1 MQTTSVQIS
10 NKALLVIN
18 LLNNAIAK
26 SPTGVSFLSIK
37 NYESGK
43 NDTKTIVGKI
53 ADYVINI
60 GASYEKAKLKD
71 IETLQNLDLVTM
83 AQAGKFK
90 SALTLLEQARTELV
104 NAFIKPDEN
113 RSAGQINAYTQIA
126 PGLKVHNENGF
137 LYIYGYKL
145 SENVIRKGE
154 RKPTNSKDLTIAKDE
169 LRKLLRTNKFT
180 QFSIEV
186 GNTLKA
192 VGTTIEL

>member
-1 MQTTSVQIS
+1 MTQTTVTIAP
-10 NKALLVIN
+10 KALNVIN

-43 NDTKTIVGKI
+43 NDPKVITTKI
-53 ADYVINI
+53 ADYVVNI
-60 GASYEKAKLKD
+60 GASYERAKMND
-71 IETLQNLDLVTM
+71 IKTLRNLDLVAMT
-83 AQAGKFK
+83 AAGKFK
-90 SALTLLEQARTELV
+90 SPITSLEQARTELIE
-104 NAFIKPDEN
+104 AFIKPDAN

-126 PGLKVHNENGF
+126 NGLKVHNENGF

-145 SENVIRKGE
+145 SENVHRKAD
-154 RKPTNSKDLTIAKDE
+154 RKPTNSRPLTIAKDE

-186 GNTLKA
+186 GNTLKMA
-192 VGTTIEL
+192 GTTLEL

>member
-1 MQTTSVQIS
+1 MQTTIAIS
-10 NKALLVIN
+10 DKALQVIN

-37 NYESGK
+37 DYESGK
-43 NDTKTIVGKI
+43 NDPKTIVGKI

-60 GASYEKAKLKD
+60 GASYERAKLND
-71 IETLQNLDLVTM
+71 IKTLQNLDIVAM

-90 SALTLLEQARTELV
+90 SPVTLLEQARTELV

-113 RSAGQINAYTQIA
+113 RSAGQTNAYTQIA
-126 PGLKVHNENGF
+126 SGLKVHNENGF
-137 LYIYGYKL
+137 LYVYGYKL
-145 SENVIRKGE
+145 SENVKRKGE

-192 VGTTIEL
+192 SGTTIEL